1 MTDVHHITFMLI
13 LTVLF
18 EAYALYS
25 IQHFQK
31 TKTYK
36 YLIICCIIY
45 GLFIPYFIYQLLES
59 QGIGIVNFLWNMF
72 STISG
77 FLIGVYL
84 FKEKVQNIQWIGV
97 LLGILA
103 FFLIIFGR
111 K

>member
-1 MTDVHHITFMLI
+1 MTDGHHITFMLI

-31 TKTYK
+31 TKIYK
-36 YLIICCIIY
+36 YIIICCIIY
-45 GLFIPYFIYQLLES
+45 GIFIPYFIYQLLES
-59 QGIGIVNFLWNMF
+59 QGIGIVNFLWNIF

-77 FLIGVYL
+77 LLIGVYL